1 MCCICP
7 LYKHKRQMS
16 LRQSLTFGS
25 TFFKQGCSSCLF
37 TLQGKSI
44 FAVQLAFVLITNRI
58 CIYIGIIVH
67 PARKIN
73 RIFVAFS
80 LLLIRFLSFIQFSWL
95 YSLFFSRFCCFCYFF
110 NLKDFSG
117 TLRFSHF
124 FLHSFSFTAFLP
136 SFSPVLFFLFARCNF
151 G

>member
-1 MCCICP
+1 
-7 LYKHKRQMS
+7 MS
-16 LRQSLTFGS
+16 LRQPLTFGI
-25 TFFKQGCSSCLF
+25 TFSNRAAALAFSLCREKAF
-37 TLQGKSI
+37 

-95 YSLFFSRFCCFCYFF
+95 YSLFFSRFHYFCYFF